1 MAAATYQKSQ
11 KTKSEDGLA
20 EAGAEVLPEGGVL
33 AGVARGEK
41 KSEHEDEAADAGG
54 ANEDAQD
61 EGDADGELA
70 VSDEEG
76 DGSGVR
82 EDEAAEGGDH
92 EGIGAA
98 IEKAVD
104 AILKAAVKSEL
115 GAEDFVFAE
124 DEEEDADGDAKESE
138 GAGVLGVG
146 GRYAGHS
153 VVETEKERV

>member
-1 MAAATYQKSQ
+1 M
-11 KTKSEDGLA
+11 A
-20 EAGAEVLPEGGVL
+20 EAGAEVLPEGGVR
-33 AGVARGEK
+33 AGVGRGEK
-41 KSEHEDEAADAGG
+41 KGEHEDEAAEAGG
-54 ANEDAQD
+54 ADEDAKN
-61 EGDADGELA
+61 EGDTDGEFA

-82 EDEAAEGGDH
+82 ENEAAEGGDH

-104 AILKAAVKSEL
+104 PILKAAVKSEL
-115 GAEDFVFAE
+115 GAEDFVLAE
-124 DEEEDADGDAKESE
+124 DEEEDADGDAQEGE

-146 GRYAGHS
+146 GRYAGHG